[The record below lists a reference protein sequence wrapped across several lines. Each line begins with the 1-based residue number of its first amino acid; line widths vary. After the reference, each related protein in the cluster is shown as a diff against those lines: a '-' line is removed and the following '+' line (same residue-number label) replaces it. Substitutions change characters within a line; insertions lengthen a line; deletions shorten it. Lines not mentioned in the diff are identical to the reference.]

1 MKPFIAIILI
11 AFALANGHSDD
22 GRKNSHTA
30 AHRAMHNIN
39 INDINNIA
47 DSVTKQPAIESTS
60 AVPSSSS
67 YTKNVFNNSVSNRP
81 YIVTPEIVVATTF
94 SSSPSSSSSSSVAA
108 SSSPSPSPS
117 PVYVASNASIVT
129 STPSSRQ
136 SGSSDV
142 AVTIPTDASTLR
154 DKRGKS
160 ILSFIHLIA

>member
-67 YTKNVFNNSVSNRP
+67 YTKNVFNNSVSSRP
-81 YIVTPEIVVATTF
+81 YIVTPEIVVATTL
-94 SSSPSSSSSSSVAA
+94 SSSPSSSSSSSSVAA
-108 SSSPSPSPS
+108 SSSPSPSP
-117 PVYVASNASIVT
+117 VYVASNASIVA
-129 STPSSRQ
+129 STPSSRK

-160 ILSFIHLIA
+160 ILSFIHLNA